1 MARPREF
8 DLDQAVDTAMRLFWE
23 QGYQRTS
30 MSDLERAMNIGRASV
45 YAAFPN
51 KEILFLRALERYR
64 ERYTL
69 PCLSL
74 LDENRAPLDALG
86 ALFDCLAARYADPA
100 NPSGCLVVLNTGHV
114 TAEAPEAKRALAA
127 SVAEGES
134 RIARTLRQAVMA
146 GALRADAA
154 VPALARFLVSTTQ
167 GMATMA
173 RLGRSR
179 QHVREIGHTALTVL
193 PRPASGHPA
202 SELP

>member
-1 MARPREF
+1 
-8 DLDQAVDTAMRLFWE
+8 
-23 QGYQRTS
+23 
-30 MSDLERAMNIGRASV
+30 MNIGRASV

-74 LDENRAPLDALG
+74 LDENRAPLDVLG

-114 TAEAPEAKRALAA
+114 TAKRALAA